1 MSSRRKTS
9 TLDPWRNNHL
19 NFLQSDPEDIEVKE
33 TSYAGKGLFAK
44 RYFQKHEFIVN
55 YRGQLRG
62 KKDEASGFEFDL
74 GKPRHQIIDAT
85 DLTEARGRF
94 INDIDP
100 FHPSNCFPEKFVLGE
115 IIGIKFVANKAIE
128 CGEEFRYDYG
138 FKTAPWRKI
147 GFFKE
152 TEEKK
157 VESEE
162 NVKGAHN
169 EEDERKRAEIKND
182 TPCKNQERKICSKGH
197 ENKNKISFEVQKR
210 IMCSEEQSVLKSITG
225 QVPATT
231 RNEQE
236 ELKQTKIRAKSKR
249 GIDVLE
255 KVSSLEV
262 SQLENKGTETSLQR
276 TEEVPRAK
284 DSNESETNLQRTEEV
299 PRTKDSNESETN
311 LQRTEEVPRTQDSNE
326 SETNLQ
332 RTEEVPRTKDS
343 NESEANLQRTEEVPR
358 TKDSNESETN
368 LQPTEEIPRTK
379 DSNESEPNLQPTEEI
394 PRTKDSNESEPNL
407 QPTEEIPRTKDSNE
421 SEPNLQPT
429 EEIPRTKDSNES
441 EPNLQPTEE
450 ILRTKDSNES
460 EPNLQPT
467 EEVLRTKDSNE
478 SEPNLQ
484 PTEEIPRTKDSNE
497 SEPNLQPT
505 EEIPRTKDSNESE
518 PNLQPTEEIPRTKD
532 SNESETK
539 LQPTQECLRT
549 ENNSKTETNLKQT
562 DLNIDLFEDFNIG
575 GNEEVTDVDMID
587 ISGDISFLNEE
598 RQRENANHSNSSDSE
613 SSENV
618 DDEHDH
624 EESLTCN
631 STPIAKNNKP
641 KRPVF
646 ESCLICDKS
655 VKKMRDHLNYSHK
668 LQTNP
673 VLKSFLSSYYSTLKT
688 KRCYHCENC
697 TKRLGFKPGHPKH
710 HHLIRI
716 FNRKDP
722 KSFPESIQI
731 ALKGYQGIKLKHYS
745 EIVEDFDKHCQ
756 GLIND
761 GEVTNVSKMSA
772 SLKNFIAEVISQTK
786 EFEETTKL
794 SVCVRNYQESYA
806 LKRITIG
813 NYLSKLK
820 KFFNFIELHAVKRFP
835 HFKEHPWEKIL
846 DEVRSRMQLGAQKEA
861 KRTRKHLQRKVPSLT
876 EVQQVNSMVVNFL
889 NKDLADKKLKYREL
903 CAMNFMVLSFRL
915 NCRSG
920 VLLNLT
926 WEDVHTIKK
935 TGSLE
940 TDRHKTG
947 RFYDVTVKIEADQ
960 QTWLKRLRKQY
971 IREFKTHS
979 DLVFPTSCNTVDHSM
994 SRTIRS
1000 VLNNLFGDA
1009 IEKDFHANS
1018 VRKMWD
1024 THFYSNREAMGA
1036 VVFNSH
1042 LEQTGH
1048 TEATAIKNYVVPGD
1062 KTKTLNIY
1070 LSALSNL
1077 EQSSVG
1083 TESTEECSSSSSLLR
1098 PETPGNKYKNASRPR
1113 NQGATP
1119 RDHGNEPRNLATT
1132 PQNERATPRNQANA
1146 HQNPATTSQI
1156 GSATPLNQGSRPRNP
1171 GTTPQIESADPLE
1184 DTSAGETPIP
1194 TKRPHRSSKRVT
1206 PRGTTRKQESE
1217 SEADLQDEDEKSEY
1231 EPDED
1236 SEAEEFTEIPK
1247 KVLKHDSRRQ
1257 RYINSLKSSR
1267 QHKPSL
1273 EEQKCLALFFHLKE
1287 PIKKSQ
1293 LIATIKKSG
1302 IKIDEEIVNR
1312 VYNKVKFACNQYLK
1326 TSLDS

>member
-128 CGEEFRYDYG
+128 CGEEFRYDCG

-197 ENKNKISFEVQKR
+197 ENKNKTSFEVQKR
-210 IMCSEEQSVLKSITG
+210 IMCSEEQSVVKSITG

-299 PRTKDSNESETN
+299 PRT
-311 LQRTEEVPRTQDSNE
+311 QDSNE

-343 NESEANLQRTEEVPR
+343 NESEP
-358 TKDSNESETN
+358 N

-467 EEVLRTKDSNE
+467 EEVL
-478 SEPNLQ
+478 
-484 PTEEIPRTKDSNE
+484 
-497 SEPNLQPT
+497 
-505 EEIPRTKDSNESE
+505 RTKDSNESE

-673 VLKSFLSSYYSTLKT
+673 VLKSILSSYYSTLKT
-688 KRCYHCENC
+688 KRCYQCENC

-731 ALKGYQGIKLKHYS
+731 ALKGYQGIKLKHYI

-835 HFKEHPWEKIL
+835 HVKEHPWEKIL

-903 CAMNFMVLSFRL
+903 CAMNFMILSFRL

-1132 PQNERATPRNQANA
+1132 PQIERATPRNQANA

-1156 GSATPLNQGSRPRNP
+1156 ESATPLNQSSRPRNP